1 MKIKFVEI
9 QNFRK
14 LKSCRIEFGDK
25 ETVLV
30 GANNSGKTS
39 AMDALILFLKQSRY
53 KEITTTDITLS
64 NWYSINDI
72 GTTWV
77 KCDNPAEL
85 NLNIDQWL
93 SLLPSIDIWIDVDMN
108 QIHYVSHLIPTLSW
122 NGGILGVRLSF
133 EPRDIEKL
141 YKEFKA
147 TFNSATETASKNSS
161 GTKLSLWPQSLKE
174 FLEKRLYSHFK
185 IRAYLLDPSKL
196 AEPVDGV
203 ANLQKL
209 PDSLVPLD
217 TEPFKGL
224 FKIDIINAQR
234 GFSDA
239 KTSDIPNSGNT
250 VGNLSSQ
257 LRGYF
262 DKHLNPSEQ
271 PTIDDLDALTAI
283 ENAKNE
289 FDKKLKTSFRSA
301 ISELESLGYP
311 GFSDPQITLTSKIN
325 PIDGLSHDSAVQF
338 SISKGNN
345 ATKEPPLF
353 LPEKYNGL
361 GYQNLVSMVFK
372 LIRFRDE
379 WMRKEKAGKS
389 LDTDDNIIEP
399 LHLVFIEEPEA
410 HLHAQ
415 VQQVFIKKAYNVLR
429 NHKDLKYSTKHSTQ
443 MIVSTHSS
451 HIAHENDFGCLRYF
465 RKNPANNKNEVP
477 NATVVNLSKTFG
489 QEDETSKFAT
499 RYLKTTHCDLFFADA
514 VILVEGP
521 AERILCPHFI
531 SQKYPG
537 LDSRYITILEI
548 GGSHAHRLKPLIE
561 DLGLITLIITD
572 IDSIESDS
580 ICKVQPERNKNYRS
594 GNYTL
599 KKWIPKEKK
608 LDELLDLSK
617 DRKISE
623 NALVKVAY
631 QYPFNISWDG
641 EEQEVIPYT
650 FEDALTF
657 SNIELFKNLTKS
669 TGLIKKMSEALSKS
683 TLPEAMT
690 AMFDALGAG
699 KKAEMALELLYIQ
712 EPSGI
717 NPPKYIAEGLEW
729 LQEKLQ
735 YKDNDYLDS
744 GTTSQEVVNE

>member
-39 AMDALILFLKQSRY
+39 AMDALILFLKQNRH

-64 NWYSINDI
+64 NWYGINEI
-72 GTTWV
+72 GSTWV
-77 KCDNPAEL
+77 KCNNSAEL
-85 NLNIDQWL
+85 NLDIGQWL
-93 SLLPSIDIWIDVDMN
+93 SFLPSIDIWIDVDMS

-122 NGGILGVRLSF
+122 NGGTLGVRLSF

-141 YKEFKA
+141 YKEFKEA
-147 TFNSATETASKNSS
+147 FNSATETALKNSS
-161 GTKLSLWPQSLKE
+161 ETKLSLWPQSLKE
-174 FLEKRLYSHFK
+174 FLEKRLYSRFK
-185 IRAYLLDPSKL
+185 IKPYLLDPSKL
-196 AEPVDGV
+196 ADPVDGV

-209 PDSLVPLD
+209 PDNFVSLD
-217 TEPFKGL
+217 IEPFKGL

-239 KTSDIPNSGNT
+239 KTSDITNSGNSI
-250 VGNLSSQ
+250 GNLSSQ

-262 DKHLNPSEQ
+262 DKHLNPYEQ
-271 PTIDDLDALTAI
+271 PTLGDLDALTAI

-338 SISKGNN
+338 SITKGKNS
-345 ATKEPPLF
+345 TKEPPLF

-379 WMRKEKAGKS
+379 WMRKGKAGKS
-389 LDTDDNIIEP
+389 LETVDNIIEP

-429 NHKDLKYSTKHSTQ
+429 NHKNLKDSAKHSTQ

-489 QEDETSKFAT
+489 QEDDTSKFAT

-521 AERILCPHFI
+521 AERILFPHFI
-531 SQKYPG
+531 SQKYPE

-561 DLGLITLIITD
+561 DLGLITLVITD
-572 IDSIESDS
+572 IDSINSDS
-580 ICKVQPERNKNYRS
+580 INKIQPERNKSYRS

-599 KKWIPKEKK
+599 KNWIPQKEN
-608 LDELLDLSK
+608 LDELLDFPMDK
-617 DRKISE
+617 KVSE
-623 NALVKVAY
+623 NALVRVAY
-631 QYPFNISWDG
+631 QYPFKITWDNKN
-641 EEQEVIPYT
+641 QEVIPYT

-657 SNIELFKNLTKS
+657 SNVELFRDLTKP
-669 TGLIKKMSEALSKS
+669 TGLIKKMSEALSKP

-690 AMFDALGAG
+690 AMFDALGTG
-699 KKAEMALELLYIQ
+699 KKAEMALDLLYLQ

-717 NPPKYIAEGLEW
+717 EPPKYIAEGLEW
-729 LQEKLQ
+729 LQEKLE
-735 YKDNDYLDS
+735 YKDNDYLGS
-744 GTTSQEVVNE
+744 GTTSQEVLDE